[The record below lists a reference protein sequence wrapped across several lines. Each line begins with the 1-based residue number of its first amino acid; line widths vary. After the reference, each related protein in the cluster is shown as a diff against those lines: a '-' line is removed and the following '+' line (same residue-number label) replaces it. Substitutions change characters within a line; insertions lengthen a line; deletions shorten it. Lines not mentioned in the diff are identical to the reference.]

1 MKPRKLLLAAT
12 ATAATIVGTAGAA
25 SAHHPDITASVGCK
39 NDSNLASVFLKA
51 TPWSTQEPAR
61 QVNAEVWF
69 EQFNGST
76 WSQVSFPGS
85 FNPGQGPIVREVI
98 VEAGKSY
105 RFRAI
110 NTKPWGPNG
119 EYGSVGEWR
128 DITVNVDPKPCAKPA
143 PTTTA
148 TVPPTTVTPPSTT
161 VPAPPVTTV
170 PVAPPTTTVTPPVL
184 TVEPP
189 VVIGT
194 AAVLER
200 EPLNGTLAYTG
211 TGRTLLLTELAL
223 GASIVPFGAWLVRAS
238 RKGGE

>member
-1 MKPRKLLLAAT
+1 MKPRKLILAAT
-12 ATAATIVGTAGAA
+12 ATAATILGTAGTA

-128 DITVNVDPKPCAKPA
+128 DITVTVDPKPCAKP
-143 PTTTA
+143 
-148 TVPPTTVTPPSTT
+148 VPPTTVT
-161 VPAPPVTTV
+161 VPPVTTV
-170 PVAPPTTTVTPPVL
+170 PVAPPTTVATPVDTIAPPVL

-189 VVIGT
+189 AVIGT

-200 EPLNGTLAYTG
+200 ESLNGTLAYTG
-211 TGRTLLLTELAL
+211 TGRGLLLVELGL
-223 GASIVPFGAWLVRAS
+223 GFSMVPFGAWLVRTS